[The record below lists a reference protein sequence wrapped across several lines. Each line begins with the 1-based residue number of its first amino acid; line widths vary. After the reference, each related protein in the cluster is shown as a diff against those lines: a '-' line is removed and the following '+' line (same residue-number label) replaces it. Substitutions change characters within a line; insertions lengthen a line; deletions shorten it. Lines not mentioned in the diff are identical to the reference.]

1 MTDKV
6 AAVAYKKVV
15 RSEILAH
22 KARRASAP
30 HSTLLAETHLQ
41 EVKSEIST
49 SDASTVPPTLAQIKH
64 EHSD

>member
-1 MTDKV
+1 MTDKG

-22 KARRASAP
+22 KARRTSAG
-30 HSTLLAETHLQ
+30 HSTSLAESHLQ

-49 SDASTVPPTLAQIKH
+49 VAPTLAPIKH